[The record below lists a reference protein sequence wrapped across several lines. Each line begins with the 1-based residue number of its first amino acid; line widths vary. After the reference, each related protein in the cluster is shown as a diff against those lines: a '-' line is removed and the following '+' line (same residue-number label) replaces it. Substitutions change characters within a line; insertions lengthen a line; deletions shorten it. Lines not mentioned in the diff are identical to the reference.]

1 MAANTN
7 SISIHPRTFE
17 CQDSVTRPADTT
29 QYAVGDAISDA
40 TTTAT
45 AAGAFTLDFQTQV
58 GGSVVLT
65 DFTLHKSDQD
75 QTGAHIWLLLFTTL
89 PALAGWDDNAAV
101 AITDAEMK
109 ECKGVVKFDA
119 DDWCNAGT
127 GDIQTVQKTIGIV
140 FNSDSS
146 TVYGI
151 MVAGGTYTPA
161 SGEVFTLTV
170 HGIQD

>member
-58 GGSVVLT
+58 GGSVLLT

-75 QTGAHIWLLLFTTL
+75 QTGADIWLLLFTLELVSDTTFCYWVGGPNGGMFFKRACHETNL
-89 PALAGWDDNAAV
+89 
-101 AITDAEMK
+101 
-109 ECKGVVKFDA
+109 KF
-119 DDWCNAGT
+119 
-127 GDIQTVQKTIGIV
+127 
-140 FNSDSS
+140 
-146 TVYGI
+146 
-151 MVAGGTYTPA
+151 
-161 SGEVFTLTV
+161 
-170 HGIQD
+170 